1 MNTKTVFINGGSR
14 GIGAAMVRLFS
25 ENGYRVAFSYHSSKE
40 AALALEKECG
50 ATSFCADS
58 SKPEEIENAVKLVLE
73 RFGNVDVLVN
83 CAAIS
88 FVGLYTDIRE
98 EEWEKMLAVNLKAPE
113 RYIRLFLP
121 SMISKKQ
128 GRIINIS
135 SMWGQVG
142 ASCEVHYSLTKA
154 ALIGLTKALAK
165 ELGPSGITVNA
176 IAPGLIDTEMNAHLS
191 NEDKAALCEE
201 TPLMRAGTPKDV
213 ANSALFLAGEGG
225 DFITGQVLC
234 PNGGYVV

>member
-1 MNTKTVFINGGSR
+1 MSTKTVFINGGSR

-25 ENGYRVAFSYHSSKE
+25 ENGYRVAFSYHQSEPE
-40 AALALEKECG
+40 ALLLEKECG
-50 ATSFCADS
+50 AVGVRADS
-58 SKPEEIENAVKLVLE
+58 SNVSEIEKAVSFVLE
-73 RFGNVDVLVN
+73 RFGGVDILVN
-83 CAAIS
+83 CAAVS
-88 FVGLYTDIRE
+88 FFGLYTDIKE
-98 EEWEKMLAVNLKAPE
+98 DEWEKLLAVNLKAPE

-121 SMISKKQ
+121 SMIFKKQ

-176 IAPGLIDTEMNAHLS
+176 IAPGLIDTDMNAHLS
-191 NEDKAALCEE
+191 EKEKAALCEE
-201 TPLMRAGTPKDV
+201 TPLMRVGTPNDV
-213 ANSALFLAGEGG
+213 AECALFLAGKGG

-234 PNGGYVV
+234 PNGGYVI